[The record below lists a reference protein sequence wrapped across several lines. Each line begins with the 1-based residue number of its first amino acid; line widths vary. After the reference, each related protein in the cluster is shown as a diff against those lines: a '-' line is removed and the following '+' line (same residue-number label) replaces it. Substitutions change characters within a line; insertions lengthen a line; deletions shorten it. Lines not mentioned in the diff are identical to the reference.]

1 MTPTRPPWQPQE
13 QFPNN
18 SLKLI
23 TPIIRTSTTVNY
35 FQLPNLF
42 SRIWTYSLLY
52 LKHHLLCYQPSHW
65 LLAIPCIQLRHH
77 LLLGLNFSSTMTRC
91 LFIKPASIYQK
102 PTNGDINKYVALGKL
117 FNLSKPKFPN
127 QEEVTIT
134 TFKSY
139 TENYMRPSSFQTLYI
154 SLLQTVILYPSPPS
168 PLPIM
173 EAFSQLGLKPLVTHC
188 VYFSFIAL
196 KALCGPYF
204 VTVFPMISATIS

>member
-1 MTPTRPPWQPQE
+1 MIQPLFSRTSCPVMTPTPPPWQPQE

-23 TPIIRTSTTVNY
+23 TPIICTSTTVNY
-35 FQLPNLF
+35 FQLTKLF

-65 LLAIPCIQLRHH
+65 LLAIPCTQLRHH
-77 LLLGLNFSSTMTRC
+77 LLLGLNFSSTVTRC

-139 TENYMRPSSFQTLYI
+139 TVNTLFLMGLSI
-154 SLLQTVILYPSPPS
+154 TFEWINKLPLNCFTLSIWLYFITSNR
-168 PLPIM
+168 
-173 EAFSQLGLKPLVTHC
+173 
-188 VYFSFIAL
+188 YNFSF
-196 KALCGPYF
+196 KE
-204 VTVFPMISATIS
+204 

>member
-1 MTPTRPPWQPQE
+1 MIQPLFPNLMPCHDTSPSSLTTLRNN
-13 QFPNN
+13 FPNN

-35 FQLPNLF
+35 FPAPQPFLQDLNIQ
-42 SRIWTYSLLY
+42 SSLLETPSP
-52 LKHHLLCYQPSHW
+52 LLSTFSW

-134 TFKSY
+134 TFKS
-139 TENYMRPSSFQTLYI
+139 ENYMRPSSFQTLYI
-154 SLLQTVILYPSPPS
+154 TASNSNLVSFSPITSSHHGGILPTGFWSPWLHTVYIFLSL
-168 PLPIM
+168 
-173 EAFSQLGLKPLVTHC
+173 H
-188 VYFSFIAL
+188 
-196 KALCGPYF
+196 
-204 VTVFPMISATIS
+204 